1 MGQQAWPPPC
11 AKLVCLFDAEGAL
24 THIKPMRRALR
35 FLPFLL
41 ILPAGA
47 LPVVSGLNAPRG
59 GQIAQDISSADLARL
74 FAQLRYSE
82 TAEDAAKIEADIF
95 IRLTASPSPT
105 INLLLENTNAALN
118 EENLVAAK
126 AIMADVVRLNPE
138 FAEGLTRA
146 ALLAYQ
152 DGELEEAHSLLQQAV
167 LREPRH
173 FGAWAGLGLVR
184 EDLGDL
190 KGAQDAYREA
200 AYFHPFLDS
209 AKRGLIR
216 LEAKIDGLSL

>member
-1 MGQQAWPPPC
+1 
-11 AKLVCLFDAEGAL
+11 
-24 THIKPMRRALR
+24 MRRALR

-47 LPVVSGLNAPRG
+47 LPVVSGLNAPSSGR
-59 GQIAQDISSADLARL
+59 ITQDTTRSDLARL

-95 IRLTASPSPT
+95 IRLTASASPT
-105 INLLLENTNAALN
+105 INLLLENTNIAIS

-126 AIMADVVRLNPE
+126 AMMSDVVALDPE

-152 DGELEEAHSLLQQAV
+152 DGELEDAQSLLQRAV
-167 LREPRH
+167 AREPRH

-190 KGAQDAYREA
+190 KGAQAAYQEA
-200 AYFHPFLDS
+200 AYIHPFLDS

>member
-1 MGQQAWPPPC
+1 
-11 AKLVCLFDAEGAL
+11 
-24 THIKPMRRALR
+24 MRRALR

-47 LPVVSGLNAPRG
+47 LPVVSGLHGSGDKPV
-59 GQIAQDISSADLARL
+59 AQDTTPSDLARL

-95 IRLTASPSPT
+95 IRLTAPPSPT
-105 INLLLENTNAALN
+105 INLLLENTNAALS
-118 EENLVAAK
+118 EENLAAAR
-126 AIMADVVRLNPE
+126 AIMADVVRLDPK

-152 DGELEEAHSLLQQAV
+152 EGELEEAQNLLKRAV
-167 LREPRH
+167 KLKPRH

-190 KGAQDAYREA
+190 KGAQEAYREA
-200 AYFHPFLDS
+200 AYLHPFLDS

-216 LEAKIDGLSL
+216 LEAKVDGLSL